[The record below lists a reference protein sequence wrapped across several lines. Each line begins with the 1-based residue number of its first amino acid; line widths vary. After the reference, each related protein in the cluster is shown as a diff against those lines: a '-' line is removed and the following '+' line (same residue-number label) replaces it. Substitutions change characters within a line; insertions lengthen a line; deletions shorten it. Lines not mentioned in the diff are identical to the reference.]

1 VNRITIAGVV
11 VVCVLL
17 AFVAPVLGAEA
28 EDALFS
34 FAILSD
40 RTGGHTNGVYPK
52 VIEAINAQE
61 PDLVVTV
68 GDHIEGYGED
78 YERAHA
84 EWDSVLAMLR
94 MIEAPVYVTPGNHDI
109 WDDESEVIYTE
120 KTGREPY
127 YSFDHDDTH
136 FVVLDNSRLSSWAD
150 IGIEQAQWL
159 TRDLAGNDAPKTFVF
174 FHKPLWD
181 QTLRRGLEDN
191 MHTLLA
197 GARITAVFCGHYHT
211 YFHGNY
217 SGIDYT
223 TIGSSGGAID
233 TESPQ
238 PALRGNF
245 FQFAMVDVTQDGYEL
260 TIYDVDTGKTYP
272 QDFVTVELLDE
283 IDRIE
288 TELVDVGP
296 FTIAE
301 RNASPVEIAVSIEN
315 VTDRTLEGEATWD
328 VPEQWSVRPVSQSYN
343 VPPSATRKMGYS
355 AVRSGGI
362 YPVPSVSLGYPL
374 ADGRELEVRKSAKIV
389 RTVSVPRVSSAMAV
403 DGKVDE
409 PMRDG
414 ATSVQELYQ
423 GYGYEPVEG
432 ETEFL
437 FAHSGKSLFVTAVCE
452 DVAMDELAAATAER
466 DGAVYLDDCVGF
478 FLQPDLDEAVV
489 YQIYVNPEG
498 VVFDQMITFDETM
511 WYTVHPEWDGAYKI
525 ATSRDGDEW
534 IAEMEIPFATLAPV
548 VGSSGGEA
556 SAVAPEGGPGTKR
569 VWGVNFRRKQQRTSG
584 AVDWQVPIDYDPG
597 TFGAM
602 VLE

>member
-11 VVCVLL
+11 VVCVLM
-17 AFVAPVLGAEA
+17 AFVVPVLGAQA

-52 VIEAINAQE
+52 VIEAINAQK

-94 MIEAPVYVTPGNHDI
+94 MIEAPVLMTPGNHDI
-109 WDDESEVIYTE
+109 WDDESESIYVDR
-120 KTGREPY
+120 TGRQPF
-127 YSFDHDDTH
+127 YSFEHKNTR
-136 FVVLDNSRLSSWAD
+136 FIMLDNSRIDSWTRIDLPQMGWLSHELGVAD
-150 IGIEQAQWL
+150 SEH
-159 TRDLAGNDAPKTFVF
+159 TFVF

-181 QTLRRGLEDN
+181 QTLRRSEEDAL
-191 MHTLLA
+191 HSLLVES
-197 GARITAVFCGHYHT
+197 GVDAVFCGHYHT
-211 YFHGNY
+211 YFHGTY
-217 SGIDYT
+217 DGVDYT

-238 PALRGNF
+238 PELRGNF
-245 FQFAMVDVTQDGYEL
+245 FQFAMVDVKQDGYEL
-260 TIYDVDTGKTYP
+260 TIHDVDTGRTYP

-288 TELVDVGP
+288 TELVDVSP
-296 FTIAE
+296 LTIAE
-301 RNASPVEIAVSIEN
+301 ESDSPVEIAVSIEN
-315 VTDRTLEGEATWD
+315 VTGRTLEGEATWD
-328 VPEQWSVRPVSQSYN
+328 VPGQWSVRPTSQSYS
-343 VPPSATRKMGYS
+343 VPPGATGKIGYS
-355 AVRSGGI
+355 AGRSGGI

-374 ADGRELEVRKSAKIV
+374 ADGRELEVRKSARIV
-389 RTVSVPRVSSAMAV
+389 RTVSVPRVSSPMAV
-403 DGKVDE
+403 DGKLDE
-409 PMRDG
+409 PMRNG
-414 ATSVQELYQ
+414 ATSVRELYQ
-423 GYGYEPVEG
+423 GYGYESVEG

-437 FAHSGKSLFVTAVCE
+437 FAHNGKSLLVTALCE
-452 DVAMDELAAATAER
+452 DAAMDGLAAAAVER

-478 FLQPDLDEAVV
+478 FLRPDPDEVVV

-511 WYTVHPEWDGAYKI
+511 WYTVHPEWDGAYRV
-525 ATSRDGDEW
+525 ATSRDGDRW
-534 IAEMEIPFATLAPV
+534 TAEIEIPFATLTPGKS
-548 VGSSGGEA
+548 GSGEEA
-556 SAVAPEGGPGTKR
+556 TAVASESAPGTKR
-569 VWGVNFRRKQQRTSG
+569 EWGVNFRRKQQRTSG

-597 TFGAM
+597 TFGTM